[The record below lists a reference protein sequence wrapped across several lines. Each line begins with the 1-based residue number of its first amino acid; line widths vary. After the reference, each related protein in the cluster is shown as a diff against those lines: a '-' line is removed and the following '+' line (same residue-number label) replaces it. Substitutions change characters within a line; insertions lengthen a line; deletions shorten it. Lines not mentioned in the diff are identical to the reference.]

1 MAYKKNLH
9 RCHPAST
16 PVEIETHRT
25 KEKIRLERCDAQS
38 IERGVRQLLA
48 DKISGNMVGIWLL
61 LAEHLRLG
69 TWDLLK
75 AWSGAADEQVQTRLA
90 MQLVNERALCVKGIR
105 QKRTLS
111 QKGFELANGLP
122 FIATDSAIHHLL
134 DEHTVADAQHLQI
147 ALGKIRQTFGHFDGR
162 ILAID
167 PHRVKSYSKRQMPRR
182 KKDKDSKPAKLAQTF
197 FCLDADS
204 EQPICFTTAC
214 SARTVTQATPEMLT
228 MAAKILKFNGE
239 IPLVMADNE
248 HYTVELLDWITE
260 ASPYDL
266 LVPMPN
272 NSSVRRSIEQVTE
285 QAFTR
290 HWAGYATAKSAYQMK
305 RSKND
310 SYYQFIQRKGERA
323 DDYDFKA
330 FLCTGDRDEVQDL
343 SIHYP
348 QRWHIEE
355 FFNKDQ
361 ALGFNQAGTMNLN
374 IQYGKMT
381 MALFA
386 QAASF
391 MMRARIGLPA
401 AQWDAQHL
409 AQDFFRA
416 LEGDIRVKRDTI
428 IVTYYNAPNVERMRT
443 HYENLPDRLA
453 AEGIQ
458 PTIPWLYDYK
468 LDFRF
473 K

>member
-1 MAYKKNLH
+1 ME
-9 RCHPAST
+9 P
-16 PVEIETHRT
+16 
-25 KEKIRLERCDAQS
+25 CDAQS

-61 LAEHLRLG
+61 IPEYLRLG
-69 TWDLLK
+69 AWDLLK
-75 AWSGAADEQVQTRLA
+75 SWSAAADEQVQTRLA

-105 QKRTLS
+105 AKRTLS

-122 FIATDSAIHHLL
+122 FIATDAAIHHLL
-134 DEHTVADAQHLQI
+134 DEHTVADAQHLQL
-147 ALGKIRQTFGHFDGR
+147 ALGKIRQTFGHFKGR

-167 PHRVKSYSKRQMPRR
+167 PHRITSYSKRQMVRR
-182 KKDKDSKPAKLAQTF
+182 KKDKDSKATKMAQTF

-204 EQPICFTTAC
+204 EQPLCFTTAC
-214 SARTVTQATPEMLT
+214 SARTITQATEELLSLS
-228 MAAKILKFNGE
+228 AKILRFSADK
-239 IPLVMADNE
+239 PLVMADNE
-248 HYTVELLDWITE
+248 HYTVELFDWIRSK
-260 ASPYDL
+260 SPFDL

-272 NSSVRRSIEQVTE
+272 NRSVRSSIEQVSA

-290 HWAGYATAKSAYQMK
+290 QWAGYATAKSTYQMQA
-305 RSKND
+305 SKNGA
-310 SYYQFIQRKGERA
+310 YYQFIQRTGERA

-330 FLCTGDRDEVQDL
+330 FLCTTNRDEVEDL

-361 ALGFNQAGTMNLN
+361 ALGWNQAGTMNLN
-374 IQYGKMT
+374 IRYGKMS

-386 QAASF
+386 QAASY
-391 MMRARIGLPA
+391 MMRSRIGLPA

-409 AQDFFRA
+409 AKDFFQA
-416 LEGDIRVKRDTI
+416 LEGNIRVKDDTI
-428 IVTYYNAPNVERMRT
+428 IVTYYNALNADRMRT
-443 HYENLPDRLA
+443 HYENLPKKLA
-453 AEGIQ
+453 TEGIQ

>member
-1 MAYKKNLH
+1 
-9 RCHPAST
+9 
-16 PVEIETHRT
+16 
-25 KEKIRLERCDAQS
+25 
-38 IERGVRQLLA
+38 
-48 DKISGNMVGIWLL
+48 MVGIWLL

-182 KKDKDSKPAKLAQTF
+182 KKDKDSKAAKLAQTF
-197 FCLDADS
+197 FCQDAES

-228 MAAKILKFNGE
+228 LAAKILKFDGE
-239 IPLVMADNE
+239 KPLVMADNE
-248 HYTVELLDWITE
+248 HYTAELLDWIKSTS
-260 ASPYDL
+260 AYDL

-272 NSSVRRSIEQVTE
+272 NQSVRSSIEQMTE

-290 HWAGYATAKSAYQMK
+290 HWAGY
-305 RSKND
+305 D
-310 SYYQFIQRKGERA
+310 RKKCLPNE
-323 DDYDFKA
+323 
-330 FLCTGDRDEVQDL
+330 DRQKG
-343 SIHYP
+343 
-348 QRWHIEE
+348 HI
-355 FFNKDQ
+355 
-361 ALGFNQAGTMNLN
+361 
-374 IQYGKMT
+374 
-381 MALFA
+381 
-386 QAASF
+386 
-391 MMRARIGLPA
+391 
-401 AQWDAQHL
+401 
-409 AQDFFRA
+409 
-416 LEGDIRVKRDTI
+416 
-428 IVTYYNAPNVERMRT
+428 
-443 HYENLPDRLA
+443 
-453 AEGIQ
+453 
-458 PTIPWLYDYK
+458 
-468 LDFRF
+468 
-473 K
+473 

>member
-1 MAYKKNLH
+1 M
-9 RCHPAST
+9 
-16 PVEIETHRT
+16 
-25 KEKIRLERCDAQS
+25 
-38 IERGVRQLLA
+38 RQLLA
-48 DKISGNMVGIWLL
+48 DKICGNLVGIWLL

-75 AWSGAADEQVQTRLA
+75 SWSGATDEQVQTRLA

-111 QKGFELANGLP
+111 QRGFELANGLP

-134 DEHTVADAQHLQI
+134 DEHTVADAKHLQI
-147 ALGKIRQTFGHFDGR
+147 ALGKIRQTFGHFQGR

-204 EQPICFTTAC
+204 EQPICFTTA
-214 SARTVTQATPEMLT
+214 SSGRTVSQATPEILT
-228 MAAKILKFNGE
+228 MAAKIVKFNGHK
-239 IPLVMADNE
+239 PLVIADNE
-248 HYTVELLDWITE
+248 HYTVELFDWIRE
-260 ASPYDL
+260 KSLYDL

-272 NSSVRRSIEQVTE
+272 YPSVQRSIEQLGQ

-290 HWAGYATAKSAYQMK
+290 HWAGYASAKTVYEMT
-305 RSKND
+305 RSQYG
-310 SYYQFIQRKGERA
+310 SYYQYVQRKGERI

-330 FLCTGDRDEVQDL
+330 FLCTADRDEVQDL

-348 QRWHIEE
+348 QRWRIEE

-361 ALGFNQAGTMNLN
+361 ALGWDHAGTMNLN
-374 IQYGKMT
+374 IQYGKMS
-381 MALFA
+381 MALIA

-391 MMRARIGLPA
+391 MMRARIGLPQ

-409 AQDFFRA
+409 AKEFFRA
-416 LEGDIRVKRDTI
+416 LEGDIRVKGDTI
-428 IVTYYNAPNVERMRT
+428 IVTYYNASNADRMRT
-443 HYENLPDRLA
+443 HYENLPDKLV

-458 PTIPWLYDYK
+458 PTMPWLYDYK

>member
-1 MAYKKNLH
+1 
-9 RCHPAST
+9 
-16 PVEIETHRT
+16 
-25 KEKIRLERCDAQS
+25 
-38 IERGVRQLLA
+38 
-48 DKISGNMVGIWLL
+48 MVGIWLL

-214 SARTVTQATPEMLT
+214 SARTVSQATPEILT

-239 IPLVMADNE
+239 RPLVMADNE
-248 HYTVELLDWITE
+248 HYTAELLDWITE
-260 ASPYDL
+260 ASAYDL

-305 RSKND
+305 KSKND
-310 SYYQFIQRKGERA
+310 SYYQFIQRKGE
-323 DDYDFKA
+323 
-330 FLCTGDRDEVQDL
+330 
-343 SIHYP
+343 
-348 QRWHIEE
+348 
-355 FFNKDQ
+355 
-361 ALGFNQAGTMNLN
+361 
-374 IQYGKMT
+374 
-381 MALFA
+381 
-386 QAASF
+386 
-391 MMRARIGLPA
+391 
-401 AQWDAQHL
+401 
-409 AQDFFRA
+409 
-416 LEGDIRVKRDTI
+416 I
-428 IVTYYNAPNVERMRT
+428 IKSA
-443 HYENLPDRLA
+443 
-453 AEGIQ
+453 
-458 PTIPWLYDYK
+458 
-468 LDFRF
+468 
-473 K
+473 